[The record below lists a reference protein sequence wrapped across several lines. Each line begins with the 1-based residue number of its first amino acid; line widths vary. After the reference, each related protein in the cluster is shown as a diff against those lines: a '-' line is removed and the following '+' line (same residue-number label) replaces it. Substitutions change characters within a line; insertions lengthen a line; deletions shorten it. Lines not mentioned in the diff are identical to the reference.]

1 MSSKNEWGLDDHKD
15 NVVAVNNEA
24 KDGPRILFRS
34 KLYATVVTAVHG
46 LVRLLRTVRS
56 YSSGPC

>member
-24 KDGPRILFRS
+24 KEGLKTLIRS
-34 KLYATVVTAVHG
+34 RLHATVVTAVHG
-46 LVRLLRTVRS
+46 LVRLLQTVRS
-56 YSSGPC
+56 YRSGPC